1 MKIKGLYLHNFR
13 NYCLCSLQFP
23 AMVNIFY
30 GKNAQGKTNL
40 LEAIFYAAFGM
51 SHRTFQEDDLFGDG
65 RREMAIKADFT
76 SFDSDYEI
84 KIKRYEQNGRI
95 KKELLLDNV
104 NIRAKEHYGTLNT
117 VMFSPEDLQLIKGE
131 PQLRRRFFDMQIA
144 QTDKAYYELLVKYN
158 RLFAAAQ
165 QAFKKEIRDNNGDKG
180 QLNLWNNE
188 LSATAARIIKKRLA
202 ALEELLVIAS
212 GIYASIAGGSESMLI
227 NYALKTS
234 NDFILQQSDRTES
247 EWQEFYLKE
256 LHERQAL
263 DILRG
268 NTSIGPHRDDLFF
281 YVSGKLLKA
290 FGSQGQQRSA
300 ALALKLA
307 QLEYVKNNTGEYPV
321 LLLDDVMSELDS
333 ERRTHLLKF
342 IDGRVQTFITVNDK
356 HLIPDLN
363 NNAYFYIENGKVMQG

>member
-1 MKIKGLYLHNFR
+1 MKIKGLYLHNLR
-13 NYCLCSLQFP
+13 NYGLCSLQFP

-65 RREMAIKADFT
+65 QREMAIKADFT

-158 RLFAAAQ
+158 RLLQ
-165 QAFKKEIRDNNGDKG
+165 QRNRLLKEIRDNNGDKG

-188 LSATAARIIKKRLA
+188 LSASAARIIKKRLA

-212 GIYASIAGGSESMLI
+212 GIYASIAGGSERLLI

-234 NDFILQQSDRTES
+234 NDFILQQSDKGES

>member
-13 NYCLCSLQFP
+13 NYGLCSLQFP

-65 RREMAIKADFT
+65 RREMAVKADFT

-104 NIRAKEHYGTLNT
+104 NIKAKEHYGTLNT

-158 RLFAAAQ
+158 RLLQ
-165 QAFKKEIRDNNGDKG
+165 QRNRLLKEIRDNNGDKG
-180 QLNLWNNE
+180 QLNLWNKE

-202 ALEELLVIAS
+202 ALEELMVIAS

-234 NDFILQQSDRTES
+234 NDFILQQSDKCEN